1 MYVPCD
7 CEGFWQLGQAVW
19 VFECIYGFN
28 GVVHDTRIAESIATK
43 SKGVLGANAVLEN
56 LA

>member
-7 CEGFWQLGQAVW
+7 WEGFWQLGQAVW

-28 GVVHDTRIAESIATK
+28 GVVHDTRIAESIAI
-43 SKGVLGANAVLEN
+43 KGVLGANAVLEN